1 MTTNSTRWIGPD
13 DTLTVGT
20 IGFLIEHSNE
30 NTGVSRF
37 ELRDTPPYTNR
48 SHEPRL
54 TGWCGTWNNVGTYGQ
69 GMARVERLARNGRA
83 LVRKLDGDELAA
95 ALEELG
101 YPELLE
107 GVADN
112 MAAQK

>member
-69 GMARVERLARNGRA
+69 GMARVKRLARNGRA

-107 GVADN
+107 GAGV
-112 MAAQK
+112 